1 MHNLSTV
8 IRFEIVRALKKKSFW
23 ILAISFPIMFAA
35 IFGIIFLSNKA
46 TDDAAEKLKNQSFSI
61 AITDESKMVKPQ
73 LIAAAKAT
81 EIKSSDKQL
90 AINRVKNGQLD
101 AYIYYPKNLD
111 QQSVEVYG
119 KDVGIFDNGRYSSLA
134 NSLLSASVQSGV
146 DPAIQKIIQG
156 KISSTSTVYRDGKVH
171 DSIQEMILPGVF
183 LILFYFLITFFGNQM
198 LTSTTE
204 EKENRVIEMILT
216 TIEARTLIIGKII
229 SLIVLAI
236 IQGLLI
242 VLPVLTGYLLFHN
255 QLKLPSVDLSSLP
268 IDPLRIGI
276 GFLVFASSFML
287 FTGLLVAIG
296 AAVPTAKEANSFF
309 GIVMILLFGPLY
321 AITMFISIP
330 DSPLVKFLSLF
341 PLTSPIPLMLRNAA
355 GNLGVS
361 EAIIGIAILIISAT
375 IIMAIAVR
383 IFRFG
388 ALEYSRKLSAKEIF
402 ARK

>member
-81 EIKSSDKQL
+81 EIKSNDKQL

-134 NSLLSASVQSGV
+134 NSLLSTSVQSGV

-375 IIMAIAVR
+375 IIMAIAIR

>member
-1 MHNLSTV
+1 
-8 IRFEIVRALKKKSFW
+8 
-23 ILAISFPIMFAA
+23 
-35 IFGIIFLSNKA
+35 
-46 TDDAAEKLKNQSFSI
+46 
-61 AITDESKMVKPQ
+61 
-73 LIAAAKAT
+73 
-81 EIKSSDKQL
+81 
-90 AINRVKNGQLD
+90 
-101 AYIYYPKNLD
+101 
-111 QQSVEVYG
+111 
-119 KDVGIFDNGRYSSLA
+119 
-134 NSLLSASVQSGV
+134 
-146 DPAIQKIIQG
+146 
-156 KISSTSTVYRDGKVH
+156 
-171 DSIQEMILPGVF
+171 
-183 LILFYFLITFFGNQM
+183 
-198 LTSTTE
+198 
-204 EKENRVIEMILT
+204 MILT

>member
-23 ILAISFPIMFAA
+23 ILAISFPLVFAA
-35 IFGIIFLSNKA
+35 TFGILFLSNKA
-46 TDDAAEKLKNQSFSI
+46 TDDAAEKLKEQSFSV
-61 AITDESKMVKPQ
+61 AITDESNLVKPP
-73 LIAAAKAT
+73 LIAAAKAA
-81 EIKSSDKQL
+81 EVKPSDKQA
-90 AINRVKNGQLD
+90 AINRVKDGQLD
-101 AYIYYPKNLD
+101 AYIYYPKDLD
-111 QQSVEVYG
+111 HQPIEIYG
-119 KDVGIFDNGRYSSLA
+119 KDVGIFDNGRYGSLA
-134 NSLLSASVQSGV
+134 NGLLSASVQSDV
-146 DPAIQKIIQG
+146 NPAIQKVVQG
-156 KISSTSTVYRDGKVH
+156 KVNSTSTVYRDGKVH

-216 TIEARTLIIGKII
+216 TIEARTLIVGKII
-229 SLIVLAI
+229 SLIILAI
-236 IQGLLI
+236 IQGLL
-242 VLPVLTGYLLFHN
+242 VVSPVLIGYLIFHD

-268 IDPLRIGI
+268 VDPQRIAI
-276 GFLVFASSFML
+276 GFLAFAGSFML

-309 GIVMILLFGPLY
+309 GVVMILLFGPLY
-321 AITMFISIP
+321 AVTMFISMP
-330 DSPLVKFLSLF
+330 DAPLVKFLSLF

-355 GNLGVS
+355 GNLGLG
-361 EAIIGIAILIISAT
+361 EATLGIAILAAAAIIV
-375 IIMAIAVR
+375 IAIAVR

-388 ALEYSRKLSAKEIF
+388 ALEYNRKLSAKEIF

>member
-23 ILAISFPIMFAA
+23 ILAISFPLMFAA

-61 AITDESKMVKPQ
+61 AITDESKLVKPQ

-216 TIEARTLIIGKII
+216 TIKARTLIIGKII

-361 EAIIGIAILIISAT
+361 EAIIGITILIISAT

>member
-229 SLIVLAI
+229 SLVVLAI

-388 ALEYSRKLSAKEIF
+388 ALEYSRKLSAREIF

>member
-23 ILAISFPIMFAA
+23 ILAISFPLMFAA

-61 AITDESKMVKPQ
+61 AITDESKLVKPQ

-90 AINRVKNGQLD
+90 AINRIKNGQLD

-242 VLPVLTGYLLFHN
+242 VLPVLTGYLLFHD

-268 IDPLRIGI
+268 INPLRIGI

-361 EAIIGIAILIISAT
+361 EAIIGITILIISAT

>member
-23 ILAISFPIMFAA
+23 ILAISFPLVFAA
-35 IFGIIFLSNKA
+35 TFGILFLSNKA
-46 TDDAAEKLKNQSFSI
+46 TDDAAEKLKEQSFSV
-61 AITDESKMVKPQ
+61 AITDESNLVKPP
-73 LIAAAKAT
+73 LIAAAKAA
-81 EIKSSDKQL
+81 EVKPSDKQA
-90 AINRVKNGQLD
+90 AINRVKDGQLD

-111 QQSVEVYG
+111 QQPIEIYG
-119 KDVGIFDNGRYSSLA
+119 KDVGIFDNGRYGSLA
-134 NSLLSASVQSGV
+134 NGLLSASVQSDV
-146 DPAIQKIIQG
+146 NPAIRKVVQG
-156 KISSTSTVYRDGKVH
+156 KVNSTSTVYRDGKVH

-183 LILFYFLITFFGNQM
+183 LMLFYFLITFFGNQM

-216 TIEARTLIIGKII
+216 TIEARTLIVGKII
-229 SLIVLAI
+229 SLIILAI
-236 IQGLLI
+236 IQGLL
-242 VLPVLTGYLLFHN
+242 VVSPVLIGYLIFHD

-268 IDPLRIGI
+268 VDPQRIAI
-276 GFLVFASSFML
+276 GFLSFAGSFML

-309 GIVMILLFGPLY
+309 GVVMILLFGPLY
-321 AITMFISIP
+321 AVTMFISMP
-330 DSPLVKFLSLF
+330 DAPLVKFLSLF

-355 GNLGVS
+355 GNLGLG
-361 EAIIGIAILIISAT
+361 EATLGIAILAAAAIIV
-375 IIMAIAVR
+375 IAIAVR

-388 ALEYSRKLSAKEIF
+388 ALEYNRKLSVKEIF

>member
-23 ILAISFPIMFAA
+23 ILAVSFPLVFAA
-35 IFGIIFLSNKA
+35 TFGILFLSNKA
-46 TDDAAEKLKNQSFSI
+46 TDDAAEKLKEQSFSV
-61 AITDESKMVKPQ
+61 AITDESNLVKPP
-73 LIAAAKAT
+73 LIAAAKAA
-81 EIKSSDKQL
+81 EVKPSDKQA
-90 AINRVKNGQLD
+90 AINRVKDGQLD
-101 AYIYYPKNLD
+101 AYIYYPKDLD
-111 QQSVEVYG
+111 QQPIEIYG
-119 KDVGIFDNGRYSSLA
+119 KDVGIFDNGRYDSLA
-134 NSLLSASVQSGV
+134 NGLLSASVQSDV
-146 DPAIQKIIQG
+146 NPAIRKVVQG
-156 KISSTSTVYRDGKVH
+156 KVNSTSTVYRDGKVH

-216 TIEARTLIIGKII
+216 TIEARTLIVGKII
-229 SLIVLAI
+229 SLIILAI
-236 IQGLLI
+236 IQGLL
-242 VLPVLTGYLLFHN
+242 VVSPVLIGYLIFHD

-268 IDPLRIGI
+268 VDPQRIAI
-276 GFLVFASSFML
+276 GFLAFAGSFML

-309 GIVMILLFGPLY
+309 GVVMILLFGPLY
-321 AITMFISIP
+321 AVTMFISMP
-330 DSPLVKFLSLF
+330 DAPLVKFLSLF

-355 GNLGVS
+355 GNLGLG
-361 EAIIGIAILIISAT
+361 EATLGIAILAAAAIIV
-375 IIMAIAVR
+375 IAIAVR

-388 ALEYSRKLSAKEIF
+388 ALEYNRKLSAKEIF

>member
-23 ILAISFPIMFAA
+23 ILAISFPLMFAA

-61 AITDESKMVKPQ
+61 AITDESKLVKPQ

-276 GFLVFASSFML
+276 GFLVFVSSFML

>member
-23 ILAISFPIMFAA
+23 ILAISFPLMFAA

-61 AITDESKMVKPQ
+61 AITDESKLVKPQ

-388 ALEYSRKLSAKEIF
+388 ALEYSRKLSAREIF

>member
-81 EIKSSDKQL
+81 EIKSNDKQL

-361 EAIIGIAILIISAT
+361 EAIIGITILIISAT

>member
-61 AITDESKMVKPQ
+61 AITDESKLVKPQ

-81 EIKSSDKQL
+81 DIKSSDKQL

-134 NSLLSASVQSGV
+134 NSLLSTSVQSGV

-242 VLPVLTGYLLFHN
+242 VLPVLTGYLLFHD

-268 IDPLRIGI
+268 INPLRIGI

-361 EAIIGIAILIISAT
+361 EAIIGITILIISAT

>member
-23 ILAISFPIMFAA
+23 ILAISFPLMFAA

-61 AITDESKMVKPQ
+61 AITDESKLVKPQ

-242 VLPVLTGYLLFHN
+242 VLPVLTGYLLFHD

-309 GIVMILLFGPLY
+309 GTVMILLFGPLY

>member
-23 ILAISFPIMFAA
+23 ILAISFPLMFAA

-61 AITDESKMVKPQ
+61 AITDESKLVKPQ

-242 VLPVLTGYLLFHN
+242 VLPVLTGYLLFHD

-355 GNLGVS
+355 GNLGVN

>member
-23 ILAISFPIMFAA
+23 ILAISFPLMFAA

-61 AITDESKMVKPQ
+61 AITDESKLVKPQ

-81 EIKSSDKQL
+81 EIKSSDKQR

-242 VLPVLTGYLLFHN
+242 VLPVLTGYLLFHD

-388 ALEYSRKLSAKEIF
+388 ALEYSRKLSAREIF

>member
-23 ILAISFPIMFAA
+23 ILAISFPLVFAA
-35 IFGIIFLSNKA
+35 TFGILFLSNKA
-46 TDDAAEKLKNQSFSI
+46 TDDAAEKLKEQSFSV
-61 AITDESKMVKPQ
+61 AITDESNLVKPP
-73 LIAAAKAT
+73 LIAAAKAA
-81 EIKSSDKQL
+81 EVKPSDKQA
-90 AINRVKNGQLD
+90 AINRVKDGQLD
-101 AYIYYPKNLD
+101 AYIYYPKDLD
-111 QQSVEVYG
+111 QQPIEIYG
-119 KDVGIFDNGRYSSLA
+119 KDVGIFDNGRYDSLA
-134 NSLLSASVQSGV
+134 NGLLSASVQSDV
-146 DPAIQKIIQG
+146 NPAIRKVVQG
-156 KISSTSTVYRDGKVH
+156 KVNSTSTVYRDGKVH

-216 TIEARTLIIGKII
+216 TIEARTLIVGKII
-229 SLIVLAI
+229 SLIILAI
-236 IQGLLI
+236 IQGLL
-242 VLPVLTGYLLFHN
+242 VVSPVLIGYLIFHD

-268 IDPLRIGI
+268 VDPQRIAI
-276 GFLVFASSFML
+276 GFLAFAGSFML

-309 GIVMILLFGPLY
+309 GVVMILLFGPLY
-321 AITMFISIP
+321 AVTMFISMP
-330 DSPLVKFLSLF
+330 DAPLVKFLSLF

-355 GNLGVS
+355 GNLGLG
-361 EAIIGIAILIISAT
+361 EATLGIAILAAAAIIV
-375 IIMAIAVR
+375 IAIAVR

-388 ALEYSRKLSAKEIF
+388 ALEYNRKLSAKEIF

>member
-23 ILAISFPIMFAA
+23 ILAISFPLMFAA

-61 AITDESKMVKPQ
+61 AITDESKLVKPQ

-90 AINRVKNGQLD
+90 AINCVKNGQLD

-236 IQGLLI
+236 VQGLLI
-242 VLPVLTGYLLFHN
+242 VLPVLTGYLLFHD

>member
-23 ILAISFPIMFAA
+23 ILAISFPLVFAA
-35 IFGIIFLSNKA
+35 TFGILFLSNKA
-46 TDDAAEKLKNQSFSI
+46 TDDAAEKLKEQSFSV
-61 AITDESKMVKPQ
+61 AITDESNLVKPP
-73 LIAAAKAT
+73 LIAAAKAA
-81 EIKSSDKQL
+81 EVKPSDKQA
-90 AINRVKNGQLD
+90 AINRVKDGQLD

-111 QQSVEVYG
+111 QQPIEIYG
-119 KDVGIFDNGRYSSLA
+119 KDVGIFDNGRYGSLA
-134 NSLLSASVQSGV
+134 SGLLSASVQSDV
-146 DPAIQKIIQG
+146 NPAIRKVVQG
-156 KISSTSTVYRDGKVH
+156 KVNSTSTVYRDGKVH

-183 LILFYFLITFFGNQM
+183 LMLFYFLITFFGNQM

-216 TIEARTLIIGKII
+216 TIEARTLIVGKII
-229 SLIVLAI
+229 SLIILAI
-236 IQGLLI
+236 IQGLL
-242 VLPVLTGYLLFHN
+242 VVSPVLIGYLIFHD

-268 IDPLRIGI
+268 VDPQRIAI
-276 GFLVFASSFML
+276 GFLAFAGSFML

-309 GIVMILLFGPLY
+309 GVVMILLFGPLY
-321 AITMFISIP
+321 AVTMFISMP
-330 DSPLVKFLSLF
+330 DAPLVKFLSLF

-355 GNLGVS
+355 GNLGLG
-361 EAIIGIAILIISAT
+361 EATLGIAILAAAAII
-375 IIMAIAVR
+375 IIAIAVR

-388 ALEYSRKLSAKEIF
+388 ALEYNRKLSAKEIF